1 MKVLTPSLDL
11 HGFLARLPSARARVL
26 MLDYDGTL
34 APFHVRPDLASP
46 YPGVPQVLAAL
57 MKDGGTRVVIV
68 SGRRAAEIV
77 PLLALERHPE
87 IWGCHGWERLLPDGT
102 LHTQPLSGREAELL
116 EQAAHTAREFVAAG
130 VRIECKTASVALHWR
145 GLAQQQIEHAREQ
158 TLVAWSP
165 LAGHEDMEILRFD
178 GGLELRTRG
187 CNKQHAAKAIL
198 SETGPDSAVAYLGDD
213 LTDEDAFAVTKPRGI
228 AVLVRPEYRDTA
240 ADVWLCPPDELLTFM
255 RHWRVRRGSA

>member
-1 MKVLTPSLDL
+1 VKVLTPSLDL
-11 HGFLARLPSARARVL
+11 QGFFTRLASARARVL

-34 APFHVRPDLASP
+34 APFHVRPEHALP
-46 YPGVPQVLAAL
+46 YPGVAQAL
-57 MKDGGTRVVIV
+57 GELMQDGGTRVVIV

-102 LHTQPLSGREAELL
+102 LHTQPLAAHEAEMLD
-116 EQAAHTAREFVAAG
+116 QAAHAARELVPGG

-145 GLAQQQIEHAREQ
+145 GLSPEQ
-158 TLVAWSP
+158 VESVRAHTLALWSP
-165 LAGHEDMEILRFD
+165 LAESNGMELLRFD

-198 SETGPDSAVAYLGDD
+198 SEAGPASAIAYLGDD

-228 AVLVRPEYRDTA
+228 AVLVRPEFRETA
-240 ADVWLCPPDELLTFM
+240 ADVWLRPPDELLSFIS
-255 RHWRVRRGSA
+255 RWRVQKEGA

>member
-46 YPGVPQVLAAL
+46 YPGVPQALADL

-77 PLLALERHPE
+77 PLLGLERHPE

-102 LHTQPLSGREAELL
+102 LRTQPLSGREAGLL
-116 EQAAHTAREFVAAG
+116 DQAAHAARELVAAG

-145 GLAQQQIEHAREQ
+145 GLAPEQIEHARER
-158 TLVAWSP
+158 TLAAWSP
-165 LAGHEDMEILRFD
+165 LTGTEGMELLRFD
-178 GGLELRTRG
+178 GGLELRSRG

-198 SETGPDSAVAYLGDD
+198 SETGPDSAIAYLGDD
-213 LTDEDAFAVTKPRGI
+213 LTDEDAFVVTKPRGV
-228 AVLVRPEYRDTA
+228 AVLVRSEYRDTA
-240 ADVWLCPPDELLTFM
+240 ADVWLRPPDDLLAFIG
-255 RHWRVRRGSA
+255 HWRAQTPAA

>member
-1 MKVLTPSLDL
+1 VKVLTPSLDL

-34 APFHVRPDLASP
+34 APFHVRPEHALP
-46 YPGVPQVLAAL
+46 YPGVAQAL
-57 MKDGGTRVVIV
+57 TELMEDGGTRVVII

-87 IWGCHGWERLLPDGT
+87 IWGCHGWERLLPDGE
-102 LHTQPLSGREAELL
+102 LRTQSLSGREAGLL
-116 EQAAHTAREFVAAG
+116 EQAAHAARGLLAGG

-145 GLAQQQIEHAREQ
+145 GLAQEQIENARDQ
-158 TLVAWSP
+158 TLAAWSS
-165 LAGHEDMEILRFD
+165 LAGNEGMELLRFD

-198 SETGPDSAVAYLGDD
+198 SEAGPDSAIAYLGDD

-228 AVLVRPEYRDTA
+228 AVLVRPEFRETA
-240 ADVWLCPPDELLTFM
+240 ADVWLRPPEELLAFM
-255 RHWRVRRGSA
+255 GHWRIGTVAG

>member
-1 MKVLTPSLDL
+1 MKVLTSSLDL
-11 HGFLARLPSARARVL
+11 QGVLTRLASARARVL

-34 APFHVRPDLASP
+34 APFHVRPEHALP
-46 YPGVPQVLAAL
+46 YPGVAQAL
-57 MKDGGTRVVIV
+57 GELMEDGGTRVVII

-87 IWGCHGWERLLPDGT
+87 IWGCHGWERLFPDGK
-102 LHTQPLSGREAELL
+102 LQTQPLSTHEVEML
-116 EQAAHTAREFVAAG
+116 EEAAHAARELVPGG

-145 GLAQQQIEHAREQ
+145 GLSPEQIESAREQ
-158 TLVAWSP
+158 TLGVWAA
-165 LAGHEDMEILRFD
+165 LAARDGMELLRFD

-198 SETGPDSAVAYLGDD
+198 SEAGPDSAIAYLGDD

-228 AVLVRPEYRDTA
+228 AVLVRPEFRETA
-240 ADVWLCPPDELLTFM
+240 ADVWLRPPDELLSFLG
-255 RHWRVRRGSA
+255 RWRVQKGAA

>member
-11 HGFLARLPSARARVL
+11 HDFFARLPSARARVL

-34 APFHVRPDLASP
+34 APFHVRPEHAVP
-46 YPGVPQVLAAL
+46 YPGVAQALGAL
-57 MKDGGTRVVIV
+57 MDDGGTRVVII

-87 IWGCHGWERLLPDGT
+87 IWGCHGWERLLPDGQ
-102 LHTQPLSGREAELL
+102 LRTQPLAAREVELL
-116 EQAAHTAREFVAAG
+116 EEAALAARALLPGG
-130 VRIECKTASVALHWR
+130 VRIEHKTASVALHWR
-145 GLAQQQIEHAREQ
+145 GLALESIDHAREQ
-158 TLVAWSP
+158 TLALWSP
-165 LAGHEDMEILRFD
+165 LGEKAGMELLRFD

-228 AVLVRPEYRDTA
+228 AVLVRPEYRDTT
-240 ADVWLCPPDELLTFM
+240 ADVWLRPPDELLTFIG
-255 RHWRVRRGSA
+255 RWLTRRPAA